1 MGKNEMDKQVE
12 TIADRVRLLLTVLI
26 EVEADATA
34 GLSQAPEALQEAERV
49 LPASLKPLWACYR
62 EGRLPERNPAN
73 EESFRTLWPYFRA
86 VGTPAQAARFASLAL
101 ALEEGEAVFQCTAR
115 EAIEDEN
122 WPMAMALLMQV
133 PQNLADGPFWEDIGV
148 TLYHLGEFDGA
159 REALMRAEQAGQH
172 SGRLRAYQK
181 WAAESGQRTKGAV
194 S

>member
-1 MGKNEMDKQVE
+1 MDKRVE
-12 TIADRVRLLLTVLI
+12 TIASRVRLLLTILI
-26 EVEADATA
+26 EVEANAAA
-34 GLSQAPEALQEAERV
+34 GLAQAPEALQEAERV
-49 LPASLKPLWACYR
+49 LPAALKPLWQAYR
-62 EGRLPERNPAN
+62 TGTLPMKTPAN
-73 EESFRTLWPYFRA
+73 EDAFRTLWPYFRA
-86 VGTPAQAARFASLAL
+86 VGTPAQAARFAALAL
-101 ALEEGEAVFQCTAR
+101 ALDEGEAVFRCTAR

-181 WAAESGQRTKGAV
+181 WAAESGQRTKGVV